1 MRIKNLIRSL
11 FVFTFFVPVFTNYT
25 TASDYKYTNLDCDK
39 KFTDVKLKDNNSGIN
54 FNQIGN
60 KTVSFP
66 VSSPKN
72 KSGVKLNM
80 QYSSSYEDD
89 LGPRNK

>member
-1 MRIKNLIRSL
+1 MQYENKNVINSSL
-11 FVFTFFVPVFTNYT
+11 DCLQALSQN
-25 TASDYKYTNLDCDK
+25 KYTNLDCDK